1 MWDAKRQTI
10 WLATAVLV
18 ATFVV
23 YREAYD
29 EKGRF
34 DVSYFIQLEIVFL
47 AIIALMFYIYSRRKS

>member
-29 EKGRF
+29 ETGRF
-34 DVSYFIQLEIVFL
+34 DAGYFVLLEIVFL
-47 AIIALMFYIYSRRKS
+47 AIIGLMFYIYSRRKS

>member
-1 MWDAKRQTI
+1 MWDRKRQTI
-10 WLATAVLV
+10 WLATAFIV

-34 DVSYFIQLEIVFL
+34 DVRYFILLELVFL
-47 AIIALMFYIYSRRKS
+47 AIIGLMFYIYSRQKS